1 MMPSWYL
8 RESGYVKIRDV
19 FGGLVTMRISR
30 RIDSLPPY
38 IFVQISEK
46 IAEKKAKGEDVISF
60 AIGDP
65 DMPTPEHIIERLCQT
80 SRDLVNHRYPESYG
94 LPDFR
99 QAIAE
104 WYERCFGIVLHPDKE
119 VLPLIGS
126 KEGIGHIALCFIDP
140 GDIALVPDPAYPVYS
155 VSTMF
160 AGGKS
165 YFMPLIEENNF
176 LPDLEQIPPEIA
188 RQAKIL
194 WLNYPNNPT
203 AAVAGI
209 EFFQRA
215 VNFATKYDLAIC
227 HDAPYTEVAF
237 DGYRPVSFMQ
247 VPGAKEIGMEFHSLS
262 KSYNMTG
269 WRVGMAVGN
278 TKMIEVLRK
287 IKSNLDS
294 GIPQAIQYAAIE
306 ALRGSQDC
314 IEEHNRIYQ
323 RRRDLIIKVLSEM
336 GLKVSSPKASLYI
349 WARIPQGYTSV
360 GYATRLLDEAGVVV
374 TPGTGYGKHGEG
386 YIRLSMTAPDDK
398 IEEGLARLSALN
410 ASLR

>member
-1 MMPSWYL
+1 
-8 RESGYVKIRDV
+8 
-19 FGGLVTMRISR
+19 MRISK
-30 RIDSLPPY
+30 RIENLPPY
-38 IFVQISEK
+38 LFVQISEK

-65 DMPTPEHIIERLCQT
+65 DIPTPNHIIEGLIKAT
-80 SRDLVNHRYPESYG
+80 RDTANHHYPESHG
-94 LPDFR
+94 LPELR

-104 WYERCFGIVLHPDKE
+104 WYGRRFGIDLDPDKE

-155 VSTMF
+155 ISTMF
-160 AGGKS
+160 AGGES
-165 YFMPLIEENNF
+165 YFIPLIEENGF
-176 LPDLEQIPPEIA
+176 LPDLEQIPSEIA
-188 RQAKIL
+188 RKSKIL

-203 AAVAGI
+203 AAVAGVD
-209 EFFQRA
+209 FFQKA
-215 VNFATKYDLAIC
+215 VDFARKYDLVVC
-227 HDAPYTEVAF
+227 HDGPYTEVAF

-247 VPGAKEIGMEFHSLS
+247 APGAREVGMEFHSLS

-278 TKMIEVLRK
+278 AQMIDALRR

-323 RRRDLIIKVLSEM
+323 RRRDRMVKVLTEM
-336 GLKVSSPKASLYI
+336 GLKVSVPKASLYI
-349 WARIPQGYTSV
+349 WAGIPQGYNSAEF
-360 GYATRLLDEAGVVV
+360 ATRLLDETSVVV
-374 TPGTGYGKHGEG
+374 TPGTGYGEFGEG
-386 YIRLSMTAPDDK
+386 YIRISLTVPDDR
-398 IEEGLARLSALN
+398 IEEGLTRLSAWH
-410 ASLR
+410 ASNVT